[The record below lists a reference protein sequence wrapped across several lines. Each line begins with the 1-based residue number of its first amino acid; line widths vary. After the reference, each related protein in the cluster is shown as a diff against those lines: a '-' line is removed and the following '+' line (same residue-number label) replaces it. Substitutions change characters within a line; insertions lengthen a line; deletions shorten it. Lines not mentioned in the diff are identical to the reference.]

1 MSDHAQVLFVAE
13 QPGWGPRGSI
23 WTGTGAS
30 TDAVAVAGGRVI
42 ALGQEARD
50 RRGPRT
56 RVVDLAGRTL
66 VPGFRDGHIHPLAGG
81 VESLACDLVDAPD
94 VDEVMDRVERYA
106 AAHPDVPWVLGYGYP
121 PEILPNGVGRAA
133 TLDAVVGDRP
143 VALWSSD
150 HHMVWCNSLALKVAG
165 ITRATDDPARGTV
178 LRDADGH
185 PVGTLLEEAEVLLEP
200 HLPPRA
206 VEHEARGLRVGL
218 DRMVRAGLVWGQDA
232 WTQPETLAAYVRVAS
247 EGQLVADLDLAFKV
261 EVDRW
266 REQLPAFVD
275 ARRDAEVA
283 AQRRDRD
290 GIPGG
295 RLTAT
300 TVKFFVDGVIE
311 GGTAAMLEPYCAFGG
326 GEGHA
331 SDGHD
336 HGIANWDR
344 DELAAAASAMDAAG
358 FQLHLHAVGDAAIRQ
373 SLDAFEQVADANGP
387 RDRRPVVAHS
397 HLVHPDDR
405 PRFRELGA
413 VANFEP
419 LWAQRNEIMLDL
431 TEPRLGEVR
440 SRWQYPIGSLVRG
453 GAHVSFGSDWPVS
466 SMVPMEGIAV
476 AVTRRGTQGP
486 GSSTPY
492 LPEEAITRD
501 QALSAYTLGTAFQAG
516 DERHAGT
523 IQAGS
528 RADLVVL
535 EADLS
540 TTADRDLH
548 AVEVGATWLEGRAV
562 FER

>member
-1 MSDHAQVLFVAE
+1 VADHAQILFVAE
-13 QPGWGPRGSI
+13 GPGWGPRGSI
-23 WTGTGAS
+23 WTGTGTP
-30 TDAVAVAGGRVI
+30 TDAVAVAGGRIV
-42 ALGQEARD
+42 ALGSEARD

-56 RVVDLAGRTL
+56 RVVELAGRTL

-94 VDEVMDRVERYA
+94 EAAVVERVERYA
-106 AAHPDVPWVLGYGYP
+106 TAHPDEPWVLGYGYP
-121 PEILPNGVGRAA
+121 PEILPSGVGRAA
-133 TLDAVVGDRP
+133 TLDAVVADRP

-150 HHMVWCNSLALKVAG
+150 HHMVWCNSMALKLAG

-185 PVGTLLEEAEVLLEP
+185 PIGTLLEEAEVLLEP
-200 HLPPRA
+200 HLPPRE

-232 WTQPETLAAYVRVAS
+232 RTQPETLAAYLRVAS

-266 REQLPAFVD
+266 REQLPAFLD

-283 AQRRDRD
+283 AQRRGAD
-290 GIPGG
+290 GTPGG

-311 GGTAAMLEPYCAFGG
+311 GGTAAMIEPYCAFGDG
-326 GEGHA
+326 QHQA
-331 SDGHD
+331 DDGHD
-336 HGIANWDR
+336 HGIANWDL
-344 DELAAAASAMDAAG
+344 DELVAAASAMDAAG
-358 FQLHLHAVGDAAIRQ
+358 FQLHLHAIGDAAIRQ
-373 SLDAFEQVADANGP
+373 ALDAFEQVAADNGR
-387 RDRRPVVAHS
+387 RDRRPVIAHS

-413 VANFEP
+413 IANFEP

-431 TEPRLGEVR
+431 TEPRLGEER

-466 SMVPMEGIAV
+466 SLVPMEGIGV
-476 AVTRRGTQGP
+476 AVTRRGTHGP
-486 GSSTPY
+486 GASAPY
-492 LPEEAITRD
+492 LPEEAVTRD

-516 DERHAGT
+516 DEHDAGT
-523 IQAGS
+523 IEPG
-528 RADLVVL
+528 RRGDLVVL
-535 EADLS
+535 DADLS
-540 TTADRDLH
+540 LTPDAGLPT
-548 AVEVGATWLEGRAV
+548 VEVAGTWLAGRAV